1 MPRCIGAPDDCRQ
14 MMKRRIP
21 DVADAQNVD
30 TQDGVERAAL
40 ALMREFHRIDVV
52 GRPARLLG
60 DGENLILREVDA
72 PKAIAMNNAAAG
84 AVAVFKSSIIRLPLF
99 SPISRDVRDWCA
111 IVINQSS
118 INFEL

>member
-1 MPRCIGAPDDCRQ
+1 

-40 ALMREFHRIDVV
+40 ALMLEFHRIDVV
-52 GRPARLLG
+52 WRPARLLG
-60 DGENLILREVDA
+60 DGENLNLRQVDA

-84 AVAVFKSSIIRLPLF
+84 AVAVQELYHQIAFVLSDFAGCQGL
-99 SPISRDVRDWCA
+99 VRHSHHQA
-111 IVINQSS
+111 S